1 MNHPYPCWVSQD
13 EARHARAQ
21 SELEDEFEFWSRA
34 ATARLR
40 EQLTVR
46 LPGETWFSES
56 VRGPKGFYSPDE
68 VLAEAIAQNHLPL
81 IEAVSKLMY
90 SEAAEEVR
98 ELMLAFWDGLHNDA
112 NAAWLKLT
120 RAGSKA

>member
-1 MNHPYPCWVSQD
+1 MNYPCWVSQV
-13 EARHARAQ
+13 EAHHARAE
-21 SELEDEFEFWSRA
+21 SELEDESEYWSCA

-40 EQLTVR
+40 EQLTMR
-46 LPGETWFSES
+46 PPGETWFSES
-56 VRGPKGFYSPDE
+56 VRGPKGFYPPDE
-68 VLAEAIAQNHLPL
+68 VRAKAIAQNHQPL

-112 NAAWLKLT
+112 NAAWLKRMT
-120 RAGSKA
+120 PKKAIR